1 MDKVLTRKLF
11 RDKYLQTVSKKIS
24 HFRDGGLASLKNQLE
39 EYAPKG
45 EFLAYIN
52 KKEANVLKALGG
64 SGKIVKETGI
74 PSFAQE
80 DETSLEDA
88 VSNASAKID
97 PKLALKLLSTPDI
110 YPVYSEGERQAMLLA
125 PIASQLLTGTQQ
137 PGQSPLG
144 AVASNVGA
152 AIPKVMET
160 SMQMRKLESDR
171 LANIAKLAKADT
183 TAVDPYTKS
192 WQAALAKKDVENYD
206 ATQGSVASATQ
217 QKNEIAVM
225 KKLFENENL
234 TVGALGE
241 SATTLARIAQAAGID
256 PSGIQ
261 DLKASDLLKQLA
273 GKTSLTDLRDLK
285 GAISDKEGAWIR
297 SMNPSIASTREGA
310 LAILDFKEKVADRQ
324 LAYAKEQADW
334 VNKYGSLQGK
344 DKEGRNWN
352 QKSAEFLEKNTVLT
366 PNLLKVVES
375 PQQQRKQEMQN
386 TTQQRPANEKIIF
399 NFGGQ
404 KYTKGANGKWELA
417 R

>member
-11 RDKYLQTVSKKIS
+11 KDKYLQTVSKKVS
-24 HFRDGGLASLKNQLE
+24 HFKDGGLASLKNELE
-39 EYAPKG
+39 QYAPKG

-64 SGKIVKETGI
+64 SGRIVKETGI
-74 PSFAQE
+74 PSFAE
-80 DETSLEDA
+80 ETETNLEEA

-137 PGQSPLG
+137 PGQSQLG

-225 KKLFENENL
+225 RKLFENENL

-241 SATTLARIAQAAGID
+241 SATTIARIAQAAGID